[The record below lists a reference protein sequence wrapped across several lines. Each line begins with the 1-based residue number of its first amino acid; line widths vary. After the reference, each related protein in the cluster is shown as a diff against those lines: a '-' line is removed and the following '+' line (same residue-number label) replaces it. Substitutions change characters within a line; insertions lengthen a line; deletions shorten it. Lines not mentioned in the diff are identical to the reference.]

1 VKFFRPRAFQ
11 TAICNLQSAIP
22 SFLSPLVF
30 SWLATRGANVS
41 RLNPSDSQSAKALAT
56 RLRALLRDDRLFH
69 ERLEQ
74 C

>member
-1 VKFFRPRAFQ
+1 
-11 TAICNLQSAIP
+11 
-22 SFLSPLVF
+22 LVF
-30 SWLATRGANVS
+30 SWLAARGANTS
-41 RLNPSDSQSAKALAT
+41 RLNPSDSPSAKALAK